1 MSCLVV
7 AKCLQFTMIGGEGGG
22 AAQFQVENCGS
33 LLAAGIAWFHQ
44 LGWWC
49 ELTTVN
55 SKEFHFGYSPFVR
68 ASWLCLLE
76 LIFFTLKSWKFYPLK
91 WMK

>member
-7 AKCLQFTMIGGEGGG
+7 AKCLQFTMIGGEGGGG

-44 LGWWC
+44 LG
-49 ELTTVN
+49 
-55 SKEFHFGYSPFVR
+55 
-68 ASWLCLLE
+68 
-76 LIFFTLKSWKFYPLK
+76 
-91 WMK
+91 